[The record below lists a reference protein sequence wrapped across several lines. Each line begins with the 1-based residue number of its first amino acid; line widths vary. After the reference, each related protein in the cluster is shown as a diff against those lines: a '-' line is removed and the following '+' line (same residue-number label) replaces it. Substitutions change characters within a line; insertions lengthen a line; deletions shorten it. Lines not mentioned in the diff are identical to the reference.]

1 MRNKNF
7 VYKFLLSATLL
18 STLLVN
24 TKNTTVLAGD
34 VAPATTTV
42 KFYRKTTNVVLP
54 TLGTVGPKIGIDTA
68 YNNNYRGQDTY
79 IVLLDTGIE
88 SVHPFFGGR
97 VALEACF
104 TTRCPNGQSSMVG
117 PGAAA
122 PVHWHGTHTAGIAA
136 GVNSSIRGVA
146 PSAKIIAVNVFAVDG
161 TASDADL
168 IRALQWVDSISNDYN
183 IVAVNMSLGTPG
195 TFRSSCNSYIP
206 DLTAIISTLK
216 SKNIAT
222 VVSAGNEGQ
231 VGMSSPACIT
241 DTVSVAAT
249 YFLADGSDRVT
260 SFSNV
265 NELTDLSAPG
275 YNIVS
280 SKLMGSYG
288 SSSGTSMSAPMV
300 AGAFAVYRSKFGSQP
315 VDKVVSDFQSTGINA
330 KDDYSG
336 IITKR
341 IDFKSMFAGGGTTPT
356 PTTTIPVTTTTVPGS
371 TTTTTVPSDEDDES
385 EDYLNIPYIISLK
398 KYSTRLSY
406 IQLDFTYRY
415 TNVPVSKF
423 ILRCRYTDGK
433 IVDKTIP
440 NRNRTTNFYL
450 VSISS
455 VNIRSCRMAA
465 ISTSGTIGT
474 FSRYI
479 LVK

>member
-1 MRNKNF
+1 MRNKNYF
-7 VYKFLLSATLL
+7 YKLLSITIILL
-18 STLLVN
+18 SVVVN
-24 TKNTTVLAGD
+24 TKTNTVNAAD

-42 KFYRKTTNVVLP
+42 KFYRKTINYNLP
-54 TLGTVGPKIGIDTA
+54 TLNNAGPRIGADLA

-104 TTRCPNGQSSMVG
+104 TTRCPNGQTSMVG

-136 GVNSSIRGVA
+136 GFTSSLKGIA
-146 PSAKIIAVNVFAVDG
+146 PAAKIIAVNVFAVDG

-168 IRALQWVDSISNDYN
+168 IRALNWVDSISNQYN

-206 DLTAIISTLK
+206 DLTTVIATLK

-222 VVSAGNEGQ
+222 VVSAGNESQ

-249 YFLADGSDRVT
+249 YTLADGTDRVT

-280 SKLMGSYG
+280 SKLMGAYG

-300 AGAFAVYRSKFGSQP
+300 AGAFAVYRSKFGVQP
-315 VDKVVSDFQSTGINA
+315 VDKVVSDFQSTAVNA

-336 IITKR
+336 IVTKR
-341 IDFKSMFAGGGTTPT
+341 IDLRSMFSTGGAVPT
-356 PTTTIPVTTTTVPGS
+356 PTTTIPTTTTIPSS
-371 TTTTTVPSDEDDES
+371 TTSTTIVDDGEDDES
-385 EDYLNIPYIISLK
+385 EDLLNIPYIISLK
-398 KYSTRLSY
+398 KFSTRTSF

-415 TNVPVSKF
+415 NNVAVSKF
-423 ILRCRYTDGK
+423 ILRCRYSDGK
-433 IVDKTIP
+433 IVDKTIN
-440 NRNRTTNFYL
+440 NRNRTTNYYL
-450 VSISS
+450 ISISS
-455 VNIRSCRMAA
+455 INIRSCRMAA
-465 ISTSGTIGT
+465 VSTDGTIGQY
-474 FSRYI
+474 SRYV